1 MSDRCRTRGR
11 RTRTIRNPDV
21 LEAAAPA
28 GGSQRDRLR
37 KEESAP
43 WVVCVASA
51 VLDSENVPVAAISA
65 SGWAGKVDV
74 RRVAPA
80 VRTAALS
87 VSRVL
92 AVAILSRKLIQ
103 WIGAQIVGVRGLRSA
118 STDRGARAH
127 PGGHMHVRFVTHAG
141 VELCDA
147 AELPALLARTDGLVW
162 VDVPVWDEQAD
173 QTLGTIFGFHPLAI
187 RDSAN
192 RNQVPKIHRYDDHL
206 FLVLHAPQPGAGGHV
221 HYVEL
226 DQFIGDRY
234 LVTVHGPLNPA
245 VDPAAAMVEVDIVL
259 ARLASGKLKPDKA
272 FELSYALLTALTGRL
287 RTYAAELTKDVWKLE
302 QRVTG
307 DHLGD
312 PESFLD
318 EMFRARHG
326 LLTVSTMSALS
337 REVYSRMATITACG
351 PGHGQ
356 SLLLDAV
363 DQFHHLSVMA
373 ETQKAYLQGTI
384 EFYQARTNTKMTIAA
399 ERLAV
404 IAAVTL
410 PITALSSVLGMNL
423 IVNEETQ
430 WIPLAMT
437 LAVMTAMSTT
447 LLVWAKRKGW
457 F

>member
-1 MSDRCRTRGR
+1 
-11 RTRTIRNPDV
+11 
-21 LEAAAPA
+21 
-28 GGSQRDRLR
+28 
-37 KEESAP
+37 
-43 WVVCVASA
+43 
-51 VLDSENVPVAAISA
+51 
-65 SGWAGKVDV
+65 
-74 RRVAPA
+74 
-80 VRTAALS
+80 
-87 VSRVL
+87 
-92 AVAILSRKLIQ
+92 
-103 WIGAQIVGVRGLRSA
+103 
-118 STDRGARAH
+118 
-127 PGGHMHVRFVTHAG
+127 MHVRFVSPAG
-141 VELCDA
+141 VEVCDA
-147 AELPALLARTDGLVW
+147 AELPALLDRTDGLVW
-162 VDVPVWDEQAD
+162 ADVPVWDEQAE
-173 QTLGTIFGFHPLAI
+173 QTLRSTFGFHPLAI

-192 RNQVPKIHRYDDHL
+192 RNQVPKIHRYEDHL

-226 DQFIGDRY
+226 DQFIGERY

-245 VDPAAAMVEVDIVL
+245 VDQAAAMVEVDAVL
-259 ARLASGKLKPDKA
+259 GRLTSGKLEPDKA

-287 RTYAAELTKDVWKLE
+287 RGYTAELTKDVWKLE

-307 DHLGD
+307 GHVGD

-318 EMFRARHG
+318 EMFRVRHG

-337 REVYSRMATITACG
+337 REVYARMVTITACG
-351 PGHGQ
+351 PGAGQ

-373 ETQKAYLQGTI
+373 DSQKAYLQGTI
-384 EFYQARTNTKMTIAA
+384 EFYQARTNTKLTVAA

-423 IVNEETQ
+423 IVNEGTL
-430 WIPLAMT
+430 WLPLAVT
-437 LAVMTAMSTT
+437 LAVMLAISAT